1 METIILMGIRGS
13 GKTSYARAK
22 FPKHLR
28 CSADEWFT
36 DRHGKYKFLED
47 QLPIANGY
55 CFRKYSLSVGRM
67 DIVVDNENTRL
78 WELSPYIALA
88 ENYSVF
94 VKVVFLDVPLE
105 IALNKAA
112 HIPRDI
118 IMEQY
123 DQIQQSV
130 AVWPTEFPTLE
141 RVSAGE

>member
-1 METIILMGIRGS
+1 MEVIILMGIRGS
-13 GKTSYARAK
+13 GKTSYAQSK

-67 DIVVDNENTRL
+67 DLVVDNPNTRL
-78 WELSPYIALA
+78 WEVSPYIALA
-88 ENYSVF
+88 ESYSTF

-105 IALNKAA
+105 LALKKAA
-112 HIPRDI
+112 HLPEQIIRDQH
-118 IMEQY
+118 E
-123 DQIQQSV
+123 QIQQSV
-130 AVWPTEFPTLE
+130 DAWPAEFPTLE
-141 RVSAGE
+141 MVSTGE